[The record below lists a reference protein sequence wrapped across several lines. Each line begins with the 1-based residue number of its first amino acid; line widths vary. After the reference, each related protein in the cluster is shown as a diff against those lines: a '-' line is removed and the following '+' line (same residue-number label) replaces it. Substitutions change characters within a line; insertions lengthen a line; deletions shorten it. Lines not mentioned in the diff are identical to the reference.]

1 MNTTTPTPYN
11 PDHAR
16 RGVVFVIETMNGFK
30 FFYTIVNNIPVEIQ
44 RDNLEPL
51 ELGEHKTP
59 EIPLKE
65 IEEAG
70 CKVYMASKADC
81 IDAGIEYIEPP
92 TQWLPIESAPKND
105 KAILLTDGKAV
116 YRGNYYDDKYAKTPR
131 PYWDVGLN
139 RSTDNRSVNIT
150 HWMPLPQPP
159 KDE

>member
-16 RGVVFVIETMNGFK
+16 RGGVFVIETMNGLK
-30 FFYTIVNNIPVEIQ
+30 FFYTIVNNIPVKIQ
-44 RDNLEPL
+44 RDSLEPL

-81 IDAGIEYIEPP
+81 IDAGIEYIEHHS
-92 TQWLPIESAPKND
+92 WRPIESAPMD
-105 KAILLTDGKAV
+105 DAVLMTDG
-116 YRGNYYDDKYAKTPR
+116 YRYSIGTKIGEHAIVTE
-131 PYWDVGLN
+131 
-139 RSTDNRSVNIT
+139 NILVDPT
-150 HWMPLPQPP
+150 HWMPLPTTP